1 MIIILLESLHLIKD
15 TMHLYLLPQW
25 LDMDLLHIC
34 QEEQNL
40 IVSRRN
46 VTKLIYLQFLLPF
59 IVPGTVSTVNVN
71 VLNISTIEITWSP
84 VPQEEANGNIIH
96 YIVSVSLYEGRELYN
111 RDISVSSDLQVIV
124 NGFGECFNLNYI
136 YLLVTIKLF

>member
-1 MIIILLESLHLIKD
+1 MEILNLIKD
-15 TMHLYLLPQW
+15 TVHRYLLVQL

-40 IVSRRN
+40 IVSKRN
-46 VTKLIYLQFLLPF
+46 VMKVTTIIILISF

-71 VLNISTIEITWSP
+71 ILNISTVRITWLP
-84 VPQEEANGNIIH
+84 IPQEETNGNITH

-111 RDISVSSDLQVIV
+111 RNISVPSDLQVIV
-124 NGFGECFNLNYI
+124 NGFSECFLHSI
-136 YLLVTIKLF
+136 YLSLSFITIV